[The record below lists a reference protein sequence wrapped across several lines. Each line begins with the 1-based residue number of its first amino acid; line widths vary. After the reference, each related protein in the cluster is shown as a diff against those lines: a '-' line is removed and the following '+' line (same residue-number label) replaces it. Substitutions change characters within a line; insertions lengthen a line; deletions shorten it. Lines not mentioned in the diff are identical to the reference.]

1 MNDGI
6 TLREALKKGEK
17 YVIESLM
24 KRHKGNITRVAEELG
39 ISRPTVYDLLNK
51 YKLPIKNNTK

>member
-1 MNDGI
+1 MYDDI
-6 TLREALKKGEK
+6 TLREALKKEEK
-17 YVIESLM
+17 YLIKSLM

-51 YKLPIKNNTK
+51 YKLPIKINRK